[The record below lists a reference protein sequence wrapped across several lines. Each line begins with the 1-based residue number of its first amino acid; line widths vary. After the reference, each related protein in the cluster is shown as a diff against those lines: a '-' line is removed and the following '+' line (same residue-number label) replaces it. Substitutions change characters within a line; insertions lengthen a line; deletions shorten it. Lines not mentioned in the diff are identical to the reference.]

1 MSIDILHALPQM
13 THDEETGG
21 YAYPAEYRNKLY
33 VFKDQYVFIKV
44 NSYDSFSK
52 NILDVVLP
60 AVVSANKEETDF
72 VGTPTE
78 ETIKIWIES
87 ECANLREKIYEDL
100 NQISG
105 KIESIVNDA
114 LNAHTNKEVE
124 EFIDRINNT
133 MANFQEK
140 FTDMLDDKVS
150 IDSMTNMHEQLM
162 KMIQEKT
169 SISVPSFNSEGMVDD
184 DHVKELIGSELQVV
198 YQNMETIISEKTLE
212 HLKTLTIKS
221 EGSSP
226 STARQVSVA
235 KLAMLKESG
244 FSVEEIIQLVQSGSV

>member
-13 THDEETGG
+13 THDEESGG

-33 VFKDQYVFIKV
+33 IFKDQYVFIKS

-52 NILDVVLP
+52 SILDNVLP
-60 AVVSANKEETDF
+60 AIIANREEPDF
-72 VGTPTE
+72 VGVPTE
-78 ETIKIWIES
+78 ETIKMWIES
-87 ECANLREKIYEDL
+87 ECANLREKIYQDL

-114 LNAHTNKEVE
+114 LNEHTNKEVE

-169 SISVPSFNSEGMVDD
+169 NITVPSFNTEGMVDD
-184 DHVKELIGSELQVV
+184 EHVKELIGSELQVV
-198 YQNMETIISEKTLE
+198 YQNMENIISEKTLE
-212 HLKTLTIKS
+212 HLKTLTIKT
-221 EGSSP
+221 ENASSP
-226 STARQVSVA
+226 NARQVSVA